1 MARPDDQVQGWL
13 SDLPFKVKRRL
24 AETIKAEA
32 EGLADAIK
40 SAAPRRTGALAESVR
55 VRRKKNDLQLE
66 VTAGGDSTT
75 SKASRGTDYTRE
87 VEVGSG
93 DTAGISKTPLGSG
106 EGVTYDYAR
115 AIEFGTVKMAAQPFF
130 YSTYRAREPQIR
142 ENIDKAVEEAL
153 KS

>member
-32 EGLADAIK
+32 DGLADAIK
-40 SAAPRRTGALAESVR
+40 SAAPRKTGALAESVR
-55 VRRKKNDLQLE
+55 VRRRKNDLQLE
-66 VTAGGDSTT
+66 VTAGGDATT
-75 SKASRGTDYTRE
+75 SKAARGTDYSSE
-87 VEVGSG
+87 VALGSG
-93 DTAGISKTPLGSG
+93 DTAGRSKTPVGSG

-115 AIEFGTVKMAAQPFF
+115 AIEFGTTKMGAQPFF
-130 YSTYRAREPQIR
+130 YNTYRARAPQIK